1 MGDSMGNMGYLTSC
15 LLMAHNVP
23 GTLLATEAIVVNE
36 TRYSLLPLWI
46 VHSNAGLMELL
57 VMSDENLNVPS
68 ELHGTVGGDTCYGV
82 M

>member
-1 MGDSMGNMGYLTSC
+1 MGNMGYLTCC

-23 GTLLATEAIVVNE
+23 GILLVTEAIVVNE

-57 VMSDENLNVPS
+57 VMSDDNLNVPS
-68 ELHGTVGGDTCYGV
+68 ELHGSLGGDICYGV